1 MKDIAASV
9 LTRLKNISKDG
20 NINFQ
25 QMLMLFSQEELLR
38 RISVS
43 NYNDKLILKGGFLLF
58 SLSQSAFRP
67 TVDSDYLLHDF
78 SNDLDSIKN
87 IINEIINIENE
98 NDFISYEIKKFEE
111 IAKQQKYSG
120 IRANLISKIK
130 NTRTHISLDFA
141 VGDII
146 IPEVQKREL
155 KSILSDFKS
164 ASILTYSLESIISE
178 KLDAIITRMEL
189 TSRMKDFYDIYYI
202 ASNYDF
208 KSRTIKEAMYQ
219 TLNYRNTAYDI
230 NTIDN
235 ILRLTS
241 DEQLFKRWNNF
252 CSQVIGEDLD
262 FKIIVKLIVMFLNP
276 PFKAMIE
283 NKNVNQIWNSQSQ
296 NWNKTNHK
304 TPTQTQI

>member
-1 MKDIAASV
+1 
-9 LTRLKNISKDG
+9 
-20 NINFQ
+20 
-25 QMLMLFSQEELLR
+25 
-38 RISVS
+38 
-43 NYNDKLILKGGFLLF
+43 
-58 SLSQSAFRP
+58 
-67 TVDSDYLLHDF
+67 
-78 SNDLDSIKN
+78 
-87 IINEIINIENE
+87 
-98 NDFISYEIKKFEE
+98 
-111 IAKQQKYSG
+111 
-120 IRANLISKIK
+120 
-130 NTRTHISLDFA
+130 
-141 VGDII
+141 
-146 IPEVQKREL
+146 
-155 KSILSDFKS
+155 LSDFKS

-252 CSQVIGEDLD
+252 CRQVIGEDLD

-283 NKNVNQIWNSQSQ
+283 NKNFNQIWNSQSQ

-304 TPTQTQI
+304 TPTQT